1 MDKRP
6 LIVVSICAVV
16 LLVLGSL
23 SNVVG
28 YQTQNIEKQSL
39 PTYRGNWLYV
49 GGTGPGN
56 YTRIQDAIDNASDG
70 DTIFV
75 FAGQY
80 HERVNVTK
88 IIHLLGEDKN
98 RTIISHLGGWES
110 PILSMYSNQILIS
123 NFTINV
129 TNKSGICIFFGPISQ
144 CTISNNILQGDCGV
158 IGTHYP
164 CYFNEIC
171 YNTIYSKIGI
181 ELGMT
186 HETSGNNIHH
196 NHFVNSGIWIAG
208 IRHKSTVNNT
218 ISDNYFENCSC
229 KVMDTWSGASI
240 YVVDANNTIIER
252 NLIVADP
259 TKSDTSGI
267 CLETMQSGSTG
278 EHLVCD
284 NIIKNCSGGGITTV
298 VYGGDT
304 ITNNLI
310 EHCGYGMSIN
320 ENFVTIKNNTIR
332 YCNVGQDLWF
342 ASPPSILEGNL
353 YDHCTEGIEVW
364 ECMNTTFTRN
374 TFSNNKLGVSC
385 HLTYMT
391 YHNYFIYN
399 NFKGNRR
406 DVYQELSR
414 NRWLHNYWD
423 EPRSLPKPIF
433 GLLPFIQFD
442 WQPAQQPYDIP
453 GMI

>member
-1 MDKRP
+1 MKRKW
-6 LIVVSICAVV
+6 LAIGII
-16 LLVLGSL
+16 LLF
-23 SNVVG
+23 VG
-28 YQTQNIEKQSL
+28 VTIAPTIAQNTEESQS
-39 PTYRGNWLYV
+39 TSRGNWLYV
-49 GGTGPGN
+49 GGNGPGN
-56 YTRIQDAIDNASDG
+56 YTKIQDAVDNASAG
-70 DTIFV
+70 DTVFV

-88 IIHLLGEDKN
+88 TIHFLGENKSS
-98 RTIISHLGGWES
+98 TIIYYEFVGEPHWPT
-110 PILSMYSNQILIS
+110 PIINIRSDRVTVS
-123 NFTINV
+123 NFTVNITSGLGFCINL
-129 TNKSGICIFFGPISQ
+129 THASNCS
-144 CTISNNILQGDCGV
+144 ISNNILQGLYGFF
-158 IGTHYP
+158 IGNSSKN
-164 CYFNEIC
+164 NEVR
-171 YNTIYSKIGI
+171 YNIIRSSSYSGSG
-181 ELGMT
+181 LGSFYINMHHT
-186 HETSGNNIHH
+186 NTTGNFIHH
-196 NHFVNSGIWIAG
+196 NHFEKKGINLCG
-208 IRHKSTVNNT
+208 KYTRNNT
-218 ISDNYFENCSC
+218 ICDNYFEQCTNYAILAE
-229 KVMDTWSGASI
+229 DTASNMYARNI
-240 YVVDANNTIIER
+240 IIGNRTIANICGIGFVTYQYGLTGGNT
-252 NLIVADP
+252 
-259 TKSDTSGI
+259 
-267 CLETMQSGSTG
+267 
-278 EHLVCD
+278 VCD
-284 NIIKNCSGGGITTV
+284 NIIKNCSGGGIATT

-414 NRWLHNYWD
+414 NRWSHNYWD

-433 GLLPFIQFD
+433 GLLPFLQFD
-442 WQPAQQPYDIP
+442 WQPAQEPYDIP
-453 GMI
+453 GMS